1 MNSKTRQQL
10 DKALVYIASN
20 LDRKLSAEQI
30 ANQANMSKY
39 HFQRLF
45 SKLMG
50 ETLNQYVLHRRLE
63 GAAKLLVSEKSITI
77 TTVAANFGFD
87 NHSYFSRVFK
97 KHFNISPIDFRLGF
111 DGTVLGQDASR
122 PFLKTAASK
131 YNQIDVAIEEYPT
144 LWCNHKL
151 IVKPNKQN
159 KRSYD
164 QSWLK
169 VRHAFD
175 EIQRSHSAHLFGI
188 GTNCDFEKIIDPQR
202 ITVPMLYGGIYK
214 EQSEDA
220 WSDNWFKLEAGLWVV
235 CAHYGDYEYKYQTRN
250 KVMRSWLPSSGY
262 ELRNAMNFE
271 LFLNSPTPEKPES
284 LSMKMYIPIKKV
296 GDDCSPSC
304 G

>member
-175 EIQRSHSAHLFGI
+175 EIQRSHSANLLAWALIVILRKLLIHSESRYLCHMAAYTRNNLRMHGVII
-188 GTNCDFEKIIDPQR
+188 GSNLKQVYGLYVH
-202 ITVPMLYGGIYK
+202 ITVTMSINIRHETK
-214 EQSEDA
+214 
-220 WSDNWFKLEAGLWVV
+220 
-235 CAHYGDYEYKYQTRN
+235 
-250 KVMRSWLPSSGY
+250 
-262 ELRNAMNFE
+262 
-271 LFLNSPTPEKPES
+271 
-284 LSMKMYIPIKKV
+284 
-296 GDDCSPSC
+296 
-304 G
+304 